1 MRILLI
7 DGLAFI
13 NEKFQRKDILIEDGK
28 ITKIEDVIDEKADRE
43 INVKNK
49 FVFPGLIDVHTH
61 LREPGFEYKETIA
74 TGSMAAAKGGITS
87 ICAMPNLNPVPDSLK
102 NLEPELEAIEKDAV
116 VHVYPYGAITKGEKG
131 EELSEMEEIADKI
144 VAFSDDGKGIQTED
158 MMKQGMIKA
167 KELGKII
174 AAHCEVN
181 ELLKGGYIHDG
192 QYAKI
197 HGHKGICSESEWGE
211 IKRDVVLSKVTG
223 CKYHVCHVSTK
234 ESVEI
239 IRNAKK
245 EGTDVTCETAPHYLI
260 LTDMDLRED
269 GFWKMNP
276 PLRSKEDQEALIAGI
291 KDGTIDMIITDHAPH
306 SLDEKSKGLEGSAM
320 GIIGLETSFPLI
332 YTYLVRKNIITL
344 EKALELMN
352 TNPRKRFGIGTEIK
366 VGVPADISIF
376 DLNKEYIID
385 SSKFASKG
393 RNTPFNGYKVFGK
406 CKLTIV
412 DGKIVWEEENV

>member
-1 MRILLI
+1 MKILLI
-7 DGLAFI
+7 NGLAFI

-28 ITKIEDVIDEKADRE
+28 IAKIEDVIDEKADRE
-43 INVKNK
+43 VDLKNK
-49 FVFPGLIDVHTH
+49 FIFPGLIDVHTH

-74 TGSMAAAKGGITS
+74 TGSMAAARGGITS
-87 ICAMPNLNPVPDSLK
+87 ICAMPNLNPVPDSLE

-116 VHVYPYGAITKGEKG
+116 VHVYPYGAITVGEKG
-131 EELSEMEEIADKI
+131 EELSDMDKLADKI
-144 VAFSDDGKGIQTED
+144 VAFSDDGKGIQTEE

-167 KELGKII
+167 KELNKII

-211 IKRDVVLSKVTG
+211 IKRDVALSKETG

-276 PLRSKEDQEALIAGI
+276 PLRSKEDQEALINGI

-306 SLDEKSKGLEGSAM
+306 SLEEKSKGLEKSAM

-344 EKALELMN
+344 EKSLELMN

-366 VGVPADISIF
+366 IGAPADISIF
-376 DLNKEYIID
+376 DLNKEYVID

-393 RNTPFNGYKVFGK
+393 RNTPFNGYKVYGK
-406 CKLTIV
+406 CEMTIV